1 MELFLDLYGNT
12 LIRDKTA
19 QYLEEAAHELI
30 QLVTEDDKCKS
41 VLKPIC
47 SFESLK
53 FKERDELEDIF
64 SSYLK
69 VHPFDIEKL
78 RD

>member
-1 MELFLDLYGNT
+1 M
-12 LIRDKTA
+12 
-19 QYLEEAAHELI
+19 
-30 QLVTEDDKCKS
+30 TEDDKCIS
-41 VLKPIC
+41 PLKPIC
-47 SFESLK
+47 SFEGLK
-53 FKERDELEDIF
+53 FKERDLLEDIF